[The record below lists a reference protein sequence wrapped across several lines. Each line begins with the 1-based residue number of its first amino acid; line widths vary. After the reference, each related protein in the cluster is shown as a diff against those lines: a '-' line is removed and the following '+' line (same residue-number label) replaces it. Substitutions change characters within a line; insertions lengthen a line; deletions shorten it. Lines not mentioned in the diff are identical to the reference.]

1 MLQADPAL
9 VNIGLA
15 RFADGPTAHDAHVIN
30 VDWTPPGRGDPEL
43 ARLVAEL
50 ADDRQ
55 GIGAKIAAANR
66 LAFDRL
72 ILADPVWV
80 DICPAREAL
89 ADMTPT
95 TLLHAGPPIEWKRM
109 CGAMRGGIIGAL
121 LYEGLANTPQEA
133 EGLAGSGKIQFAP
146 CHSRNAV
153 GPMAG
158 IISPSMPVMIVENKP
173 GNTRAFATMNEGWGR
188 TLRFGAYEAA
198 VVQRLRWMETV
209 LAPALR
215 VAVQILGGLNLKA
228 LTARAL
234 HMGDEAHNRDLAG
247 TSLLFKELAPALAA
261 SELSRPDLVAVLDFL
276 SRQEHFFLNVSMAAC
291 KAMLLAAEDIP
302 DSTMVTTLARNGVE
316 VGIRVSGLGPT
327 WFTAPATV
335 PHGLYFPGFSEADAN
350 PDLGDSA
357 ISETA
362 GLGAFVMAAAPA
374 IVQFVGGTPADA
386 RRYTE
391 TMYRITLGEN
401 PQYTLPPLDFRGAP
415 TGIDVRKVVETN
427 VAPVINTGIAHH
439 QPGQGLVGAGVV
451 SAPLACFEAAL
462 KAMAA
467 WVV

>member
-1 MLQADPAL
+1 
-9 VNIGLA
+9 
-15 RFADGPTAHDAHVIN
+15 
-30 VDWTPPGRGDPEL
+30 
-43 ARLVAEL
+43 
-50 ADDRQ
+50 
-55 GIGAKIAAANR
+55 
-66 LAFDRL
+66 
-72 ILADPVWV
+72 
-80 DICPAREAL
+80 
-89 ADMTPT
+89 MTPT
-95 TLLHAGPPIEWKRM
+95 TILHAGPPIEWKRM

-121 LYEGLANTPQEA
+121 LYEGLANTPEEA
-133 EGLAGSGKIQFAP
+133 EGLAGSGQIQFAP

-173 GNTRAFATMNEGWGR
+173 GDTRAFATMNEGWGR
-188 TLRFGAYEAA
+188 ALRFGAYDEA
-198 VVQRLRWMETV
+198 VLQRLRWMETV

-215 VAVQILGGLNLKA
+215 VAVQTLGGVNIKA
-228 LTARAL
+228 QPACL
-234 HMGDEAHNRDLAG
+234 AHGRRSYNRDLAAPRC
-247 TSLLFKELAPALAA
+247 SLRQPRPAAG
-261 SELSRPDLVAVLDFL
+261 ELSRPDLVAVLNFL

-291 KAMLLAAEDIP
+291 KAMLLAAENIP
-302 DSTMVTTLARNGVE
+302 ASTLVTAVARNGVD
-316 VGIRVSGLGPT
+316 VGIRVSGLGAT

-362 GLGAFVMAAAPA
+362 GLGAFVMGAAPA

-391 TMYRITLGEN
+391 MMYRITLGEN
-401 PQYTLPPLDFRGAP
+401 PHYTLPPLDFRGAP

-427 VAPVINTGIAHH
+427 VALVINTGIAHT

-451 SAPLACFEAAL
+451 QRRWPA
-462 KAMAA
+462 KRR
-467 WVV
+467 